1 MVCDPSQLP
10 ITAFRSWSSRLVI
23 FLFTVCL
30 LLLSPLFGQGA
41 VYSQSTGAEIRVASG
56 YPTELPADGQ
66 SETVL
71 EVDYANCSFGA
82 PTDPDGN
89 YSVTLDST
97 LGELTPRMAS
107 TVDGGT
113 FPPPFTLQAGLT
125 PGEAALNVTVSYC
138 PADAIVLLGVC
149 SDPAYMDASCSGT
162 AIFLFTEVPQE
173 EQNQNPADEPADPPE
188 EEPVDTLP
196 QAEENSDQLI
206 EKEEPSLAKLYQDL
220 ETFLAGEGIEAP
232 TPGMMAASGI
242 ALTALLG
249 TWLIMNR
256 LSGVSA
262 EQSLEAIQAW
272 RQGKVPSEKDPLD
285 YGASAEIEDPPRDP
299 DPDFSVD
306 GKVEPGMEPPEPA
319 QKSAEDPLLPGI
331 SDSQG
336 PPAPHP
342 PDPAQSTP
350 MDADLQADSRPQTGT
365 RPPVQ
370 ESAEDRVVRGAKD
383 LQALDDALKQTR
395 KDLNSFLENVPD
407 GLKNSQIWKKH
418 AALGIKKVED
428 WIKMG
433 ELDKARDWLDR
444 VEKLVKVR
452 QKVARELDHLTPAQ
466 QEMLVWTE
474 RTLKG
479 LGHIGADA
487 YRSAVIDPARAAADK
502 ILPSELSK
510 NINQKLDEFDQGIRE
525 TAEGVSELART
536 GARGVTDSRGQDQL
550 QHIMENDPAPGNRQM
565 AEEIAD
571 IRSFRTRK
579 VPVEQTDF
587 IGRGTAKVRE
597 LYDGFMTLFTGKK
610 G

>member
-10 ITAFRSWSSRLVI
+10 ITAFRSWIFRLVI
-23 FLFTVCL
+23 LLFTACL
-30 LLLSPLFGQGA
+30 LVLSPLFGQGA

-89 YSVTLDST
+89 YSLTLEST
-97 LGELTPRMAS
+97 LGEIYPRFSS
-107 TVDGGT
+107 TIDGGR
-113 FPPPFTLQAGLT
+113 FPPPITLQAGVI

-138 PADAIVLLGVC
+138 PAEAIVLMGVC

-242 ALTALLG
+242 AVSTLLAG
-249 TWLIMNR
+249 WLIINQ

-262 EQSLEAIQAW
+262 ERSLEAIQAW
-272 RQGKVPSEKDPLD
+272 RRGEVPPQEKQLD
-285 YGASAEIEDPPRDP
+285 FGVSAEVSDLPQETESN
-299 DPDFSVD
+299 FSVD
-306 GKVEPGMEPPEPA
+306 GDVEPGMEPPEPA
-319 QKSAEDPLLPGI
+319 QEPAEDPLLPGI

-336 PPAPHP
+336 APEPHP
-342 PDPAQSTP
+342 PDPAP
-350 MDADLQADSRPQTGT
+350 NNPIYVDLQEDSRPQTGPH
-365 RPPVQ
+365 PPAQ
-370 ESAEDRVVRGAKD
+370 ESVEDRVVRGAKD
-383 LQALDDALKQTR
+383 LQDLDDALKQTR

-418 AALGIKKVED
+418 AAPGIKKVED
-428 WIKMG
+428 WIKLG

-487 YRSAVIDPARAAADK
+487 YKSTVIDPAKAAADK
-502 ILPSELSK
+502 VLPPELSR

-597 LYDGFMTLFTGKK
+597 LYDDFMTLFTGEN

>member
-23 FLFTVCL
+23 LLFTACL
-30 LLLSPLFGQGA
+30 LVLSPLFGQGA

-66 SETVL
+66 SETIL

-82 PTDPDGN
+82 PTNPDGN
-89 YSVTLDST
+89 YSITLDST

-113 FPPPFTLQAGLT
+113 FPPPITLQAGVT

-138 PADAIVLLGVC
+138 PAGAIVMLGVC

-162 AIFLFTEVPQE
+162 ASFRFTEVPLEQE
-173 EQNQNPADEPADPPE
+173 EQAPDELAADPSEQEPEDNLTPPREEPENPAEE
-188 EEPVDTLP
+188 EEPSPAD
-196 QAEENSDQLI
+196 I
-206 EKEEPSLAKLYQDL
+206 YQDL

-242 ALTALLG
+242 AVSTLLAG
-249 TWLIMNR
+249 WLIINQ

-262 EQSLEAIQAW
+262 ERSLEAIQAW
-272 RQGKVPSEKDPLD
+272 RRGEVPPQDKQLD
-285 YGASAEIEDPPRDP
+285 FGVSAEVSDLPQETESN
-299 DPDFSVD
+299 FSVD
-306 GKVEPGMEPPEPA
+306 GEVEPGMEPPEPA
-319 QKSAEDPLLPGI
+319 RESAEDPLLPGI
-331 SDSQG
+331 SDSPG
-336 PPAPHP
+336 PPDPHP
-342 PDPAQSTP
+342 PDPAQNNP
-350 MDADLQADSRPQTGT
+350 MDVDLQDHSRPQTGP

-383 LQALDDALKQTR
+383 LQDLDDALKQTR

-418 AALGIKKVED
+418 AAPGIKKVED

-487 YRSAVIDPARAAADK
+487 YKSTVIDPAKAAADK
-502 ILPSELSK
+502 VLPPELSR

-550 QHIMENDPAPGNRQM
+550 QHIMENDP
-565 AEEIAD
+565 D
-571 IRSFRTRK
+571 RK
-579 VPVEQTDF
+579 SVV
-587 IGRGTAKVRE
+587 
-597 LYDGFMTLFTGKK
+597 
-610 G
+610 